1 MTHLVLVGGGH
12 AHVQV
17 LAALARSRPL
27 GLDVTLVA
35 PFRRQIYSGMLPGWI
50 VGAYSLDECAL
61 PIDALARDAGVRFVQ
76 AACTRLDPD
85 ACMIECDNGERLS
98 FDWLSLDVGSATSC
112 ADIDGAPEHLAPVR
126 PIERF
131 IATIQA
137 VFDRAASG
145 RPDPVLFVGGG
156 AAGVELAFA
165 LAWRLG
171 AMGVDVRG
179 KALIRVVGSDAR
191 PLAGLPGI
199 VRWRAGRLMHAQ
211 GVEWLGGRRV
221 VAVDANGARLD
232 DGRRLDA
239 RQVLLVSGAA
249 AHAWVA
255 RSGLATDAQGFV
267 QVSPKLQSLSHP
279 RVFAAGDCAA
289 YASTRPKSG
298 VFAVR
303 AGPVLAINLVRAV
316 AGDPLDDWTPQRR
329 ALYLISTGRGHA
341 LAAWGGVGWWGDWVW
356 RWKDRIDREFMRRF
370 GRNGAG
376 EQVRDQT

>member
-17 LAALARSRPL
+17 LAALAGSRPA
-27 GLDVTLVA
+27 GLAVTLVT
-35 PFRRQIYSGMLPGWI
+35 PFTRQIYSGMLPGWI
-50 VGAYSLDECAL
+50 VGAYSLDDCAL
-61 PIDALARDAGVRFVQ
+61 PIDALAQDAGVRFVQ

-85 ACMIECDNGERLS
+85 ACSLECDNGERLC
-98 FDWLSLDVGSATSC
+98 FDYLSLDVGSATHC
-112 ADIDGAPEHLAPVR
+112 VDIDGASDRLAPVR

-131 IATIQA
+131 ITTIRTILDQ
-137 VFDRAASG
+137 AASG
-145 RPDPVLFVGGG
+145 RSEPLVVVGGG

-165 LAWRLG
+165 LAGRLA

-179 KALIRVVGSDAR
+179 QKLIRLVGSDAR
-191 PLAGLPGI
+191 PLAGLPTI
-199 VRWRAGRLMHAQ
+199 LRWRASRLMHAQ
-211 GVEWLGGRRV
+211 GIEWFGGRRV
-221 VAVDANGARLD
+221 VAVEENGVRLD

-289 YASTRPKSG
+289 YASARPKSG

-303 AGPVLAINLVRAV
+303 AGPVLAANLVRAIV
-316 AGDPLDDWTPQRR
+316 GDPLDDWAPQRR

-341 LAAWGGVGWWGDWVW
+341 LGAWGGLGWWGDWVW
-356 RWKDRIDREFMRRF
+356 RWKDRIDRDFMRRF

-376 EQVRDQT
+376 EKVRDPA